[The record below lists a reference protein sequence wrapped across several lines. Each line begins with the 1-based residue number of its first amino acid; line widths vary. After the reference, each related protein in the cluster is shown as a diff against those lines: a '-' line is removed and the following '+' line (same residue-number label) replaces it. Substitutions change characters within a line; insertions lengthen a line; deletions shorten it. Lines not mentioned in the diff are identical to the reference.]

1 MTCKQFFLSCNRP
14 LPCNATRYIDGI
26 LAVKLKAVHV
36 HYITVFTIG
45 VILHVLLFL
54 HKEMTLNLQ
63 KHHTKYELRKYY
75 FTNKVIIMQ
84 CATAAVF
91 TSAGDLFY

>member
-1 MTCKQFFLSCNRP
+1 MTCKQFFLSCNRS

-45 VILHVLLFL
+45 VILHVLLFV
-54 HKEMTLNLQ
+54 HKEMTKFAKNITQNMNYVNIILL
-63 KHHTKYELRKYY
+63 TKLLTCSVLLRR
-75 FTNKVIIMQ
+75 
-84 CATAAVF
+84 
-91 TSAGDLFY
+91 